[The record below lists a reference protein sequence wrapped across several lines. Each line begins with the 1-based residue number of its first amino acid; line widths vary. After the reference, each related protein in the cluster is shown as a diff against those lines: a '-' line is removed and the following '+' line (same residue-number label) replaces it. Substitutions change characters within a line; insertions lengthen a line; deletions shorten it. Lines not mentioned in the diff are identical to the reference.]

1 LRRWPKLELCRQ
13 ARAPSG
19 RLTGN
24 ADREIAPGSR
34 CRSAMA
40 QGESAL
46 EASRA
51 AARRGAAP
59 RRSRKHSSPQG
70 ARERSRLQK
79 SVRRIFLAARSRPP
93 QGGSRRRGI
102 ARGDP
107 AAFDEAAPGSQRA
120 TGCGA
125 ICASEQRAQRAHP
138 GRKVRDDP
146 MEGAPVSLVAV
157 VLNRRRQRQIWRG
170 GGARPRRP
178 AREPSR
184 SGDRARRRGSEPAI
198 SRPPCDM
205 GYQKLACTV
214 RLPQPMGAGGR
225 RPPDASRR
233 GGSVPHRYAGG

>member
-1 LRRWPKLELCRQ
+1 MRRWLKLELCRQ

-24 ADREIAPGSR
+24 ADREVAPGSR

-93 QGGSRRRGI
+93 RGGSRRRGI

-120 TGCGA
+120 TGCGV
-125 ICASEQRAQRAHP
+125 ICASEQRAQQAHP

-146 MEGAPVSLVAV
+146 MEGAPVLLVAV

-170 GGARPRRP
+170 GGARPWRP

-184 SGDRARRRGSEPAI
+184 SGDRS
-198 SRPPCDM
+198 
-205 GYQKLACTV
+205 
-214 RLPQPMGAGGR
+214 
-225 RPPDASRR
+225 
-233 GGSVPHRYAGG
+233 